1 MRYQYLKRGQIR
13 GVRTTMRFQSK
24 NIDADAISRASQ
36 IEFIMSSPMERI
48 FRLAGLKWVESTG
61 HSVKIA
67 MSGNVIEVSTLIPAD
82 STMIEQIALF
92 FCEIH
97 AIHLV
102 KMSRY

>member
-13 GVRTTMRFQSK
+13 NVRTTMRFQSR
-24 NIDADAISRASQ
+24 NIRGEAIERASQ
-36 IEFIMSSPMERI
+36 IEFVMSSPKERI
-48 FRLAGLKWVESTG
+48 FRLAGLRWVESTG
-61 HSVKIA
+61 QSVRIA
-67 MSGNVIEVSTLIPAD
+67 MSGNVVTVDTLIPAD
-82 STMIEQIALF
+82 SAMIQSIALF